1 MLLWQ
6 SFSAA
11 PAAILVCLQACIQ
24 GQVIVAGPVLAH
36 NGESPFAS
44 NPRRASSEDEG
55 VASTPVQETV
65 VRPIGCSPCSTGRYT
80 PSFLTSW
87 SCGGTVITRGEV
99 TLRYGV
105 APEHPA

>member
-1 MLLWQ
+1 MLLCQ

-44 NPRRASSEDEG
+44 NRPRALLR
-55 VASTPVQETV
+55 
-65 VRPIGCSPCSTGRYT
+65 RRGCSLNAGAGDGLLSHRLLAV
-80 PSFLTSW
+80 FLQDATS
-87 SCGGTVITRGEV
+87 
-99 TLRYGV
+99 LRS
-105 APEHPA
+105 

>member
-11 PAAILVCLQACIQ
+11 PAAILVCLQACRQ

-65 VRPIGCSPCSTGRYT
+65 VRPIGCSPCSHR
-80 PSFLTSW
+80 
-87 SCGGTVITRGEV
+87 
-99 TLRYGV
+99 TLHAFVLDVVVVRRHCH
-105 APEHPA
+105 HPR